1 MHLVAQNVEG
11 EDIKSVHGLIAKERG
26 RKTIVITYTWTV
38 SRIKTFSIAC

>member
-1 MHLVAQNVEG
+1 MHLIAQFVEG
-11 EDIKSVHGLIAKERG
+11 EDIKNVYGMNAKERG